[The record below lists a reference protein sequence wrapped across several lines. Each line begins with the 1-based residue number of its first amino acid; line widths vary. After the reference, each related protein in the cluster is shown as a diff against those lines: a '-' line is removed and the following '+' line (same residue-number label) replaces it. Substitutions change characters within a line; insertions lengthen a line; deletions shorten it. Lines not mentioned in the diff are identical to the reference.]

1 MNRYLNT
8 YDTYESRL
16 QSLLDDGYDFMEASE
31 IASDEDLFNQEVF
44 GELENI
50 NSSIRLNKK
59 MADDQRE
66 KENFTQYIRKEENQT
81 LLTILF
87 FRLNF
92 YICFF
97 LNICTLRR
105 CKKWLK

>member
-16 QSLLDDGYDFMEASE
+16 QNLLDDGYDFMEASD

-50 NSSIRLNKK
+50 NSSIKINKK

-66 KENFTQYIRKEENQT
+66 NKKYKNANGENTF
-81 LLTILF
+81 ILQ
-87 FRLNF
+87 L
-92 YICFF
+92 CFWIPMIIWIIVLF
-97 LNICTLRR
+97 VFD
-105 CKKWLK
+105 